1 MCSGFARAT
10 LAFGLRPIRLNG
22 ECKHGAAFS
31 GILAP
36 VVKSPEPRAA
46 ALDQTRAPYFQVLL
60 DYVDAGVIPFHT
72 PGHKQGIGMERAFRD
87 FVGDNVL
94 AIDLTQIR
102 GLDDLLQ
109 PEEALVEAQELAAEC
124 FGAQQSFFLI
134 NGSTSGNQCMMMA
147 ALNPG
152 DKLAIPRNSHKSA
165 MGGLIMS
172 GATPVWM
179 QPEVDEALH
188 MDHTVT
194 PETVRATLRADPE
207 IKAVYVVSPTYYGVA
222 ADLEAIVAIAH
233 EHDVPVLVDEAW
245 GPHFHFHPALPLSAM
260 QAGADICINSTH
272 KMLGSMSQTAMLHVQ
287 GNRIK
292 LDRLKAVYKLF
303 LSTSPNLVLV
313 ASLDVA
319 RRQMALDGPAL
330 LSRTIEI
337 ANDARRQLNEITR
350 VYCFGE
356 EQEGRPGVF
365 DLDPTKIT
373 ITVKNL
379 GYTGYEA
386 EEILRRRYNVQVELA
401 DLFNV
406 VALYTIGTTTEAS
419 DALVH
424 GMRELA
430 REDRPVDIFSPSGVL
445 ERRMNTGTYKL
456 PSIPPIRLVPRDAF
470 LAATEF
476 VPFKLSAGRICAEV
490 ITPYPPGIP
499 VLSPGEEITA
509 EIIDYLTLEKKAGVK
524 MQGPYDD
531 ELKFIRVV
539 R

>member
-1 MCSGFARAT
+1 VNSRG
-10 LAFGLRPIRLNG
+10 
-22 ECKHGAAFS
+22 S
-31 GILAP
+31 P
-36 VVKSPEPRAA
+36 VP
-46 ALDQTRAPYFQVLL
+46 LDQTRAPYFQVLL

-109 PEEALVEAQELAAEC
+109 PEEALVEAQELAAAT
-124 FGAQQSFFLI
+124 FGAEQSFFLI

-194 PETVRATLRADPE
+194 PETVRATLEREPDV
-207 IKAVYVVSPTYYGVA
+207 KAIFIVSPTYYGVA
-222 ADLEAIVAIAH
+222 ADLQAIADIAH
-233 EHDVPVLVDEAW
+233 EHDIPLLVDEAW
-245 GPHFHFHPALPLSAM
+245 GPHFHFHPALPVSAM
-260 QAGADICINSTH
+260 QAGADIAINSTH

-287 GNRIK
+287 GNRIRI
-292 LDRLKAVYKLF
+292 DRLKAVYKLF

-337 ANDARRQLNEITR
+337 SNDARRRLNEIPR

-356 EQEGRPGVF
+356 ELEGRPGVY

-373 ITVKNL
+373 ITVKDL

-406 VALYTIGTTTEAS
+406 VALYTIGTTPEAS
-419 DALVH
+419 DMLVH
-424 GMRELA
+424 GVRELA

-445 ERRMNTGTYKL
+445 ERRMSTGTYKL
-456 PSIPPIRLVPRDAF
+456 PSIPPIRLLPRDAF
-470 LAATEF
+470 LASTEF
-476 VPFKLSAGRICAEV
+476 IPFKTSAGRICAEV

-499 VLSPGEEITA
+499 VLSPGEEITP

-531 ELKFIRVV
+531 DLKFIRVV

>member
-1 MCSGFARAT
+1 M
-10 LAFGLRPIRLNG
+10 IR
-22 ECKHGAAFS
+22 
-31 GILAP
+31 
-36 VVKSPEPRAA
+36 EPAAA

-60 DYVDAGVIPFHT
+60 DYVDGGVIPFHT

-124 FGAQQSFFLI
+124 FGAEQSFFLI

-152 DKLAIPRNSHKSA
+152 DKIAIPRNSHKSA

-194 PETVRATLRADPE
+194 PETVRATLERDPD
-207 IKAVYVVSPTYYGVA
+207 IKAVYIVTPTYYGVA
-222 ADLEAIVAIAH
+222 ADLEAIAEVVHAH
-233 EHDVPVLVDEAW
+233 DIPLLVDEAW

-260 QAGADICINSTH
+260 QAGADLCINSTH
-272 KMLGSMSQTAMLHVQ
+272 KMLGSLSQTAMMHVQ
-287 GNRIK
+287 GNRIRI
-292 LDRLKAVYKLF
+292 DRLKAVYKLF

-337 ANDARRQLNEITR
+337 ANDARTRLNEIPR

-356 EQEGRPGVF
+356 ELEGRPGVF

-373 ITVKNL
+373 ITVKDL

-406 VALYTIGTTTEAS
+406 VALYTIGTTPEAS
-419 DALVH
+419 DQLIRGVS
-424 GMRELA
+424 ELA
-430 REDRPVDIFSPSGVL
+430 REDRPLDIFSPSGVL
-445 ERRMNTGTYKL
+445 DRRVKTGTYKL
-456 PSIPPIRLVPRDAF
+456 PPIPPIRLVPRDAF
-470 LAATEF
+470 LAETEF
-476 VPFKLSAGRICAEV
+476 VPFKRSAGRICAEV

-499 VLSPGEEITA
+499 VISPGEEIMPA
-509 EIIDYLTLEKKAGVK
+509 IIDYLLLEKRAGVK

>member
-1 MCSGFARAT
+1 VNSRKAT
-10 LAFGLRPIRLNG
+10 TT
-22 ECKHGAAFS
+22 
-31 GILAP
+31 
-36 VVKSPEPRAA
+36 

-109 PEEALVEAQELAAEC
+109 PEEALVEAQELAAAC
-124 FGAQQSFFLI
+124 FGAEQSFFLI

-152 DKLAIPRNSHKSA
+152 DKIAIPRNSHKSA

-194 PETVRATLRADPE
+194 PETVRATLDREPDVR
-207 IKAVYVVSPTYYGVA
+207 AVYLVSPTYYGVA
-222 ADLEAIVAIAH
+222 ADLEAIAAVAH
-233 EHDVPVLVDEAW
+233 EHDIPLLVDEAW
-245 GPHFHFHPALPLSAM
+245 GPHFHFHPALPVSAM
-260 QAGADICINSTH
+260 QAGADIAINSTH

-287 GNRIK
+287 GNRIRI
-292 LDRLKAVYKLF
+292 DRLKAVYKLF

-337 ANDARRQLNEITR
+337 SNDARRQLNEIPR

-356 EQEGRPGVF
+356 ELEGRPGVY

-373 ITVKNL
+373 ITVKDL

-406 VALYTIGTTTEAS
+406 VALYTIGTSQEAS
-419 DALVH
+419 DMLVH
-424 GMRELA
+424 GVRELA

-445 ERRMNTGTYKL
+445 ERRMKTGTYKL

-470 LAATEF
+470 LASTEF
-476 VPFKLSAGRICAEV
+476 IPFKTSAGRICAEV

-499 VLSPGEEITA
+499 VLSPGEEITP

-531 ELKFIRVV
+531 DLKFIRVV